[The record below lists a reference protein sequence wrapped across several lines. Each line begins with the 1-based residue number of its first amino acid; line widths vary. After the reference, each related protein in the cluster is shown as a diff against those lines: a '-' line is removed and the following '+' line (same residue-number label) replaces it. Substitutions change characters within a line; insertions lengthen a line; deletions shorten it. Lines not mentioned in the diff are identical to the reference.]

1 VAKHKISEK
10 TMREKDVEKRLVFG
24 IKALGGEA
32 YKFASPSR
40 RGVADRLVVMP
51 GGRVFF
57 VEVKTETGKLSP
69 SQEFFRSEITNLGGN
84 YACVHGAADVDRFLR
99 WVVKV

>member
-1 VAKHKISEK
+1 
-10 TMREKDVEKRLVFG
+10 MLEKDVEKRLVFG
-24 IKALGGEA
+24 IAVLGGRA
-32 YKFASPSR
+32 YKFASPAH

-69 SQEFFRSEITNLGGN
+69 LQEAFRRDITELGGN

-99 WVVKV
+99 WVVKQK